1 MESDFKAVHVS
12 VKKNLENMVS
22 SIFASGDDR
31 GLTEMDETGVESVK
45 VDADSDVDDDEWEC
59 VMRDEIKK
67 LYDLV
72 DDDQSGYIDRMELE
86 ILLQQLG
93 RIVSPEEI
101 DQGFQRLDMDASG
114 LIDFNEFYSWYKS
127 TLAKGS
133 IREE

>member
-1 MESDFKAVHVS
+1 
-12 VKKNLENMVS
+12 
-22 SIFASGDDR
+22 
-31 GLTEMDETGVESVK
+31 
-45 VDADSDVDDDEWEC
+45 
-59 VMRDEIKK
+59 
-67 LYDLV
+67 
-72 DDDQSGYIDRMELE
+72 MELE